1 MNYCLDT
8 SGISNPWEE
17 TPIDIHATVWR
28 KTMNMISDRKFVVTT
43 EIYNE
48 MEFIEG
54 DLGECIRSNKANLI
68 LEVGDPTW
76 DFQIY
81 IGHIQR
87 MRIEYHPFIFLEG
100 TVSKST
106 VSLNDL
112 SIIALAK
119 TLSLPV
125 VSMEKSAGV
134 SPKRKRIPD
143 VCLME
148 SVRHLTFNDLM
159 RAEQIS
165 A

>member
-1 MNYCLDT
+1 
-8 SGISNPWEE
+8 
-17 TPIDIHATVWR
+17 
-28 KTMNMISDRKFVVTT
+28 MNMISDRKFVVTT
-43 EIYNE
+43 EIYTE

-54 DLGECIRSNKANLI
+54 DLGECIRSNKVNLI
-68 LEVGDPTW
+68 LEVGDSAW
-76 DFQIY
+76 DFQTY
-81 IGHIQR
+81 IGHVQR
-87 MRIEYHPFIFLEG
+87 MRIEYHPFISLEG
-100 TVSKST
+100 TVKKNT

-125 VSMEKSAGV
+125 VSMEKPSGL
-134 SPKRKRIPD
+134 SPKRKKIPD
-143 VCLME
+143 VCLSE